1 VFYGVVLTV
10 ILAVLPIRLAAQ
22 DVVSRNEEALSL
34 IKFPWQQL
42 KYNIVFKAPRP
53 GYRAMTYP
61 KQQKIEVYVRPAD
74 DTRLLAYDIAHELG
88 HAIDMT
94 YNTHETRKKWMALRG
109 IDPATPWF
117 GCSRCSDYNT
127 PAGDFAETFA
137 LLLFGPEN
145 FASRIAPP
153 PTAEQLPLL
162 RPFFESWF
170 SRPDSNPPTLQNASN
185 DNQEPINSQPTR

>member
-10 ILAVLPIRLAAQ
+10 ILALLPVRLAAQ
-22 DVVSRNEEALSL
+22 NVVSRNEEALSL

-42 KYNIVFKAPRP
+42 KYNIVFMAPRP

-61 KQQKIEVYVRPAD
+61 KLHKIEVYARPSD
-74 DTRLLAYDIAHELG
+74 DTSLLAYDIAHELG

-94 YNTHETRKKWMALRG
+94 FNTDETRKKWKALRG

-145 FASRIAPP
+145 FAGRIAPP
-153 PTAEQLPLL
+153 PTPEQLPLL
-162 RPFFESWF
+162 KTFFENWF
-170 SRPDSNPPTLQNASN
+170 SPPASSPATVHNASN
-185 DNQEPINSQPTR
+185 NAANLMSHPAW